1 MFELWRHFRTKISIL
16 WLGDVAVQCSYRI
29 SSWLKPLAWPA
40 PRFEPVRVRFWPS
53 LAGITTAFT
62 CWWSVIGVTQW
73 DLVGSKTL
81 VKNIMAKGATYT
93 KVREEEG
100 FLHRLLL
107 DLPWSKRTG
116 DCLKKTTQHIM
127 TTSDCIHDYLLGWNH
142 FLHTPLQYLPW
153 YCWSCPQLT
162 GNSAKAAVRSHSE
175 SHCGTNSCYT
185 FLLLHVILF
194 YSFIRFCTP
203 ARYIE
208 MCVLTSR
215 LCVWTFRALVWTGR
229 DNNKKRKTKKR
240 SPQE

>member
-29 SSWLKPLAWPA
+29 SSWLKALAWPA

-62 CWWSVIGVTQW
+62 CWWAVIGVTQW

-116 DCLKKTTQHIM
+116 DCLKKTQRNTSWQHLTAF
-127 TTSDCIHDYLLGWNH
+127 TTIYWGEIIFYTHLYNIFHGIV
-142 FLHTPLQYLPW
+142 
-153 YCWSCPQLT
+153 
-162 GNSAKAAVRSHSE
+162 GVVHS
-175 SHCGTNSCYT
+175 
-185 FLLLHVILF
+185 
-194 YSFIRFCTP
+194 
-203 ARYIE
+203 
-208 MCVLTSR
+208 
-215 LCVWTFRALVWTGR
+215 
-229 DNNKKRKTKKR
+229 
-240 SPQE
+240 